1 MVRDGC
7 IQRCGV
13 NSPMNYRS
21 LVYVLS
27 TVRLLHQRYHSTQ
40 YGLCLA
46 CGSRNATMRNIACL
60 ERNHSLRSGKIPFSP
75 TIPFIVAPV

>member
-27 TVRLLHQRYHSTQ
+27 TVRLVTTKEQ
-40 YGLCLA
+40 LA
-46 CGSRNATMRNIACL
+46 SALVYEKCGQGAIWRS
-60 ERNHSLRSGKIPFSP
+60 ESGVVLRG
-75 TIPFIVAPV
+75 